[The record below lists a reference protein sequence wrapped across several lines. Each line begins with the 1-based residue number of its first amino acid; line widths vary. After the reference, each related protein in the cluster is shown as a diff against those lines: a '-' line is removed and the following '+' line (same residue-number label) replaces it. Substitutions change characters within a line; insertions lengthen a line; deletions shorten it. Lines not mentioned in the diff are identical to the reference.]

1 MKRKRRKTNVFLS
14 FILDILI
21 ITAAVAAG
29 LFGVSLLRVDTSEIK
44 ARAAE
49 EITKAEGKGN
59 ISELPALTTL
69 DLLYGYNTETGEVE
83 YMAIE
88 ILDCIAGELIM
99 VKIPVEISYT
109 MSSQL
114 YRELAETNIEL
125 PQTVTFSELYRYYHD
140 ERAFEAG
147 CRMLSELIS
156 FNILS
161 YTAVPLEDFCLLY
174 EPEDRSYEETAL
186 RYAVTEEQVKNW
198 SPESCGSVKAFLEKL
213 LADAVTNRTVAER
226 LRYLDVYDNLNE
238 ERVIS
243 TVAPVISGNERSEAD
258 TAALSAMLYH
268 YVY

>member
-114 YRELAETNIEL
+114 YR
-125 PQTVTFSELYRYYHD
+125 SWR
-140 ERAFEAG
+140 R
-147 CRMLSELIS
+147 R
-156 FNILS
+156 ILS
-161 YTAVPLEDFCLLY
+161 CPRPLPFPSFTDIIMMSVLL
-174 EPEDRSYEETAL
+174 R
-186 RYAVTEEQVKNW
+186 R
-198 SPESCGSVKAFLEKL
+198 
-213 LADAVTNRTVAER
+213 DAAC
-226 LRYLDVYDNLNE
+226 
-238 ERVIS
+238 
-243 TVAPVISGNERSEAD
+243 
-258 TAALSAMLYH
+258 
-268 YVY
+268 